1 MPLNT
6 EQMKEQVN
14 GEPTL
19 LVVLSPVLKNIHKS
33 LTQRVQLGRG
43 NLQMI
48 PCSHFEF
55 IKGIGHE

>member
-1 MPLNT
+1 
-6 EQMKEQVN
+6 MKEQVN